1 MKIAHR
7 CQVEDKL
14 LACQHLNKYHGT
26 DGLLRLFFCFCVTFF
41 DRRVSPRYNP
51 RPMSGQHQRLP
62 LEVDPFRLATREEH
76 LQGTIPLKQMKRLI
90 SALSSNEGDVFIDVE
105 FSVDINHVVLL
116 TGQIKTDAK
125 LICQRCMGEMELPVA
140 LDFQLAFVKTEA
152 EMERLP
158 EGYEATL
165 IEDTPVMLS
174 DIIEDEILL
183 ALPPI
188 PKHLDGS
195 CSSDKLADSWNKQ
208 QSNETNIENV
218 KQDNPF
224 DVLASL
230 KTDK

>member
-1 MKIAHR
+1 ME
-7 CQVEDKL
+7 VP
-14 LACQHLNKYHGT
+14 
-26 DGLLRLFFCFCVTFF
+26 
-41 DRRVSPRYNP
+41 PRYNP

-62 LEVDPFRLATREEH
+62 LEVDPIRLAAREEH

-90 SALSSNEGDVFIDVE
+90 SVLSSNEGEVVIDAE
-105 FSVDINHVVLL
+105 FLVDINQVVIL

-125 LICQRCMGEMELPVA
+125 LICQRCMGEMELPIA
-140 LDFQLAFVKTEA
+140 LDFQLAFVRSEA

-165 IEDTPVMLS
+165 IENSTMMLS

-183 ALPPI
+183 ALPAI
-188 PKHLDGS
+188 PKHLDDS
-195 CSSDKLADSWNKQ
+195 CSSEVVEGWSGEQ
-208 QSNETNIENV
+208 ENETNTEDV
-218 KQDNPF
+218 KRDNPF

>member
-1 MKIAHR
+1 ME
-7 CQVEDKL
+7 VP
-14 LACQHLNKYHGT
+14 
-26 DGLLRLFFCFCVTFF
+26 
-41 DRRVSPRYNP
+41 PRYNP

-62 LEVDPFRLATREEH
+62 LEVDPIRLAAREEH

-90 SALSSNEGDVFIDVE
+90 SVLSSNEGEVVIDAE
-105 FSVDINHVVLL
+105 FSVDINRVVLL

-125 LICQRCMGEMELPVA
+125 LICQRCMGEMELPIA
-140 LDFQLAFVKTEA
+140 LDFQLAFVRSEA

-165 IEDTPVMLS
+165 IENSTMMLS

-183 ALPPI
+183 ALPAI
-188 PKHLDGS
+188 PKHLDDS
-195 CSSDKLADSWNKQ
+195 CSSEVVEGWSGEQ
-208 QSNETNIENV
+208 ENETNTEDV
-218 KQDNPF
+218 KRDNPF

>member
-1 MKIAHR
+1 MK
-7 CQVEDKL
+7 
-14 LACQHLNKYHGT
+14 
-26 DGLLRLFFCFCVTFF
+26 
-41 DRRVSPRYNP
+41 VSPRYNP

-62 LEVDPFRLATREEH
+62 LEVDPIRLATRGEH

-90 SALSSNEGDVFIDVE
+90 SALSCSEGEVFIDVE
-105 FSVDINHVVLL
+105 FSVDINHVVIL

-125 LICQRCMGEMELPVA
+125 LICQRCMGEMELPIA
-140 LDFQLAFVKTEA
+140 LDFQLAFVRSEA

-165 IEDTPVMLS
+165 IDNTSMMLS

-188 PKHLDGS
+188 PKHLDDN
-195 CSSDKLADSWNKQ
+195 CSSDNVAEGWSSQ
-208 QSNETNIENV
+208 QNEPNTENV
-218 KQDNPF
+218 ERDNPF
-224 DVLASL
+224 DILASL